1 MEYSNLGGLVKKLAA
16 LIASL
21 ALLLSGGIPA
31 YSSDLVLV
39 SGSVRT
45 IDGFALD
52 GLMMNFI
59 AEGSRATNQVKID
72 SKGSFLAQLPAGKY
86 GVFINSVNMVSSKHP
101 CLNASFEKSI
111 SAGEPPFKVNLP
123 RFKSYEFSFLNEEGT
138 FVPGVRLGIRGFL
151 YEVPENPDII
161 KPVFSCASHTVN
173 DSPPLVGGKIIWN
186 AFQPYKDEL
195 ASNSISRQKSFSYL
209 TGLGQSVQDELP
221 TMGWSEGKFSVTIK
235 DLPKITM
242 DAKSLKIS
250 KNKLSATGKFQEVP
264 AFTGLAPERLFS
276 TAIRISTNGK
286 WSQWIKGTGKAS
298 SPDKNG
304 KVTYS
309 LNVQFYKG
317 KTIQV
322 ALVGR
327 NFTAVNNQ
335 VQIKVP
341 K

>member
-1 MEYSNLGGLVKKLAA
+1 MKKYLALFLTFVFWLNLGTLAKA
-16 LIASL
+16 N
-21 ALLLSGGIPA
+21 
-31 YSSDLVLV
+31 DLVLV
-39 SGSVRT
+39 SGSVKT
-45 IDGFALD
+45 IDGIALD
-52 GLMMNFI
+52 GLMMTFI
-59 AEGSRATNQVKID
+59 AEGNRATNEVKVD

-86 GVFINSVNMVSSKHP
+86 SVFIRSVHMVSAKYP
-101 CLNASFEKSI
+101 CINANFEKTI

-123 RFKSYEFSFLNEEGT
+123 RFKTYEFSFLNEEGT

-161 KPVFSCASHTVN
+161 KPVFSCAYTSVN
-173 DSPPLVGGKIIWN
+173 DSPPLVGGKITWN
-186 AFQPYKDEL
+186 AFQPYRDEL
-195 ASNSISRQKSFSYL
+195 VSNSGGSERAYSYL
-209 TGLGQSVQDELP
+209 TGLGQTVVNQLP
-221 TMGWSEGKFSVTIK
+221 TQGWSEGKFSVNIK
-235 DLPKITM
+235 DLPKITV

-276 TAIRISTNGK
+276 TAIRISSNGK
-286 WSQWIKGTGKAS
+286 WTNWIKGTGKAS

-304 KVTYS
+304 KITYS
-309 LNVQFYKG
+309 VNVQFYKG

>member
-1 MEYSNLGGLVKKLAA
+1 MKKYLALFLTFVFWLNLGTLAKA
-16 LIASL
+16 N
-21 ALLLSGGIPA
+21 
-31 YSSDLVLV
+31 DLVLV
-39 SGSVRT
+39 SGSVKT
-45 IDGFALD
+45 IDGIALE
-52 GLMMNFI
+52 GLTMNFI
-59 AEGSRATNQVKID
+59 AEGNRSTNQVKID
-72 SKGSFLAQLPAGKY
+72 AKGSFLAQIPAGKY
-86 GVFINSVNMVSSKHP
+86 FVYINSINSKNR
-101 CLNASFEKSI
+101 CINANFEKTI

-123 RFKSYEFSFLNEEGT
+123 RFKSYEFSFLNEEGA
-138 FVPGVRLGIRGFL
+138 FVPGVQLSMRSFL

-161 KPVFSCASHTVN
+161 KPVFSCATYSMN
-173 DSPPLVGGKIIWN
+173 NGSPLVGEKIIWN
-186 AFQPYKDEL
+186 AFEPYKDEL
-195 ASNSISRQKSFSYL
+195 TSNSISRQKSFSYL
-209 TGLGQSVQDELP
+209 TGLGQSVQDQLP
-221 TMGWSEGKFSVTIK
+221 TTGWSEGKFSVTIK
-235 DLPKITM
+235 DLPKITL
-242 DAKSLKIS
+242 DSKSLKIS

-286 WSQWIKGTGKAS
+286 WTDWIRGTGKAS

-309 LNVQFYKG
+309 VNVQFYKG

-327 NFTAVNNQ
+327 NFTAVNNS

>member
-1 MEYSNLGGLVKKLAA
+1 MKKY
-16 LIASL
+16 L
-21 ALLLSGGIPA
+21 ALLLSAVIWLNFG
-31 YSSDLVLV
+31 SSAKATDLVLV
-39 SGSVRT
+39 SGSVKT
-45 IDGFALD
+45 IDGIALD

-59 AEGSRATNQVKID
+59 AQGSRATNQVKID
-72 SKGSFLAQLPAGKY
+72 SKGAFLAQLPAGKY
-86 GVFINSVNMVSSKHP
+86 SVFINSVNMVSSKHP
-101 CLNASFEKSI
+101 CINASFEKTI
-111 SAGEPPFKVNLP
+111 SPGEPPFKVNLP

-195 ASNSISRQKSFSYL
+195 ASNGAAGTSKTFSYL
-209 TGLGQSVQDELP
+209 TGLGQTVGDQLP
-221 TMGWSEGKFSVTIK
+221 TQGWSEGKFSVTIK
-235 DLPKITM
+235 DLPKITL
-242 DAKSLKIS
+242 DSKSLKIS

-276 TAIRISTNGK
+276 TAIRISSNGK
-286 WSQWIKGTGKAS
+286 WTDWIRGTGKAS

-309 LNVQFYKG
+309 VNVQFYKG
-317 KTIQV
+317 KAIQV

-327 NFTAVNNQ
+327 NFTAVNNS

>member
-1 MEYSNLGGLVKKLAA
+1 MKKYLALFLTFVFWLNLGTLAKA
-16 LIASL
+16 
-21 ALLLSGGIPA
+21 
-31 YSSDLVLV
+31 SDLVLV
-39 SGSVRT
+39 SGSVKT
-45 IDGFALD
+45 IDGIALD

-59 AEGSRATNQVKID
+59 ADSTSSSTQVRVD

-86 GVFINSVNMVSSKHP
+86 SVYIRSVNIVSSKNP
-101 CLNASFEKSI
+101 CINASFEKTI
-111 SAGEPPFKVNLP
+111 ALGEPPFKVNLP

-161 KPVFSCASHTVN
+161 KPVFSCASHGVN

-195 ASNSISRQKSFSYL
+195 ANNGAAGTSKSYSYS
-209 TGLGQSVQDELP
+209 TGLGQTLGDQLP
-221 TMGWSEGKFSVTIK
+221 TQGWSEGKFSVTIK

-250 KNKLSATGKFQEVP
+250 KSKLSATGKFQEVP
-264 AFTGLAPERLFS
+264 AFAGLAPERFFS

-286 WSQWIKGTGKAS
+286 WTNWIQGTGKAS
-298 SPDKNG
+298 SPDKYG
-304 KVTYS
+304 KVTFS

-327 NFTAVNNQ
+327 NFTAVNNS